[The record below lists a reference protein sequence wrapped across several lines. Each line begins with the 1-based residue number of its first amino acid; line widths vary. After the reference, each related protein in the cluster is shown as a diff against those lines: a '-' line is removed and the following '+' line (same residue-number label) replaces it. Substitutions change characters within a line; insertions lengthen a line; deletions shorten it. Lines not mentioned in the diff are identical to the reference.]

1 MKSYKPGVNTDKQ
14 RGFTL
19 VELLVV
25 IAIIA
30 LLMAMLLPALELAK
44 EQARM
49 LTCRNKLRQYG
60 LVETMYLADNDGRFP
75 NAWYWLFSTGGNFER
90 QDEPDGPLW
99 PYIRDKKVNLCKS
112 FRAFGLT
119 MGYNPVYSY
128 SANGYLG
135 EAGYFGSRAAYTE
148 SEVRRQPAKVF
159 TFSEENLWTI
169 SGLSGYTLNDNGLYI
184 DPPPGTRD
192 CFATYHRA
200 PDRDYDKGSAN
211 LVFLDGHCDVI
222 RAEEQYDGG
231 NYDLARWK

>member
-1 MKSYKPGVNTDKQ
+1 MKSCNPGVNTNKL

-60 LVETMYLADNDGRFP
+60 LVESMYLSDNDGRFP
-75 NAWYWLFSTGGNFER
+75 NAWYWLFTTGGNFER

-99 PYIRDKKVNLCKS
+99 PYIRDKNVNLCKS
-112 FRAFGLT
+112 FRGFGLT

-135 EAGYFGSRAAYTE
+135 KDGYFGDRAAYSE

-159 TFSEENLWTI
+159 TFSEENLWQI

-200 PDRDYDKGSAN
+200 PDRDYDEGSAN